1 LKKSFF
7 IVLLIFSL
15 QPLPATAAVMKS
27 TKPIIELPY
36 LKADEVSDIS
46 LTPVSVVITGT
57 TESASSTWISGSLGG
72 LSDGF
77 VVSYSSLG
85 APLWNLRLGSAA
97 NEIATSTAIDI
108 DGSIWVAG
116 AGTAITTP
124 TPSTTQGKALNP
136 DNVVLDPLQPSNTP
150 LNRIKLWQ
158 VSSTGNL
165 LNTFEVVSE
174 NIIHPKKLLISG
186 PNLIIVG
193 DIYEKS
199 AVKGFY
205 ITATKTGVFSPIIKY
220 GIKSTQINSALS
232 GSDGSII
239 AVGSSG
245 DLLLKTKPISKIDA
259 VTLKI
264 SATGLLQQAAR
275 ATLKSTTRTWSS
287 IDSGLLQGGKVSYSN
302 KTESAI
308 TKFSALNKPVWNV
321 RYASKSTALVASG
334 KNSWATFISSGL
346 IKGVPTWKPKAA
358 TPVLLELGKKGE
370 VVTSYTLT
378 APAVAI
384 ASNNEIGT
392 AVITDSGASFGL
404 VLIN

>member
-1 LKKSFF
+1 LKKSFL

-46 LTPVSVVITGT
+46 LTPVSVVLTGT

-85 APLWNLRLGSAA
+85 APLWNLRLGSSA

-232 GSDGSII
+232 SSDGSII

-321 RYASKSTALVASG
+321 RYLSKSTALVTSG

-370 VVTSYTLT
+370 VITSYTLT

>member
-1 LKKSFF
+1 LKKIFL
-7 IVLLIFSL
+7 IVLLIFVL

-27 TKPIIELPY
+27 TKSIIELPY
-36 LKADEVSDIS
+36 LKADEISDIS
-46 LTPVSVVITGT
+46 LTPVSIVLTGT
-57 TESASSTWISGSLGG
+57 TESASSTWVSGSLGG

-77 VVSYSSLG
+77 VASYSSLG

-97 NEIATSTAIDI
+97 NEIAISTAIDV

-116 AGTAITTP
+116 ASTAITAP
-124 TPSTTQGKALNP
+124 TPLEAQGKALNP
-136 DNVVLDPLQPSNTP
+136 DNVVLDPLQPTNTA

-158 VSSTGNL
+158 VSSNGNL
-165 LNTFEVVSE
+165 LNTFEFVSE
-174 NIIHPKKLLISG
+174 NIIHPKKILIAGS
-186 PNLIIVG
+186 NLIIIG
-193 DIYEKS
+193 DSYEKS

-205 ITATKTGVFSPIIKY
+205 ITSTKTGSFSPIIKY
-220 GIKSTQINSALS
+220 GIKSTQINSAIS
-232 GSDGSII
+232 NSDGSITAI
-239 AVGSSG
+239 GSSG
-245 DLLLKTKPISKIDA
+245 DLLLKTKPLSKVDA

-264 SATGLLQQAAR
+264 SATGLIQQVAR

-287 IDSGLLQGGKVSYSN
+287 IDTGLLQGGKVSYSN

-321 RYASKSTALVASG
+321 RYLAKSTTLVASG
-334 KNSWATFISSGL
+334 KNSWATFISSGV
-346 IKGVPTWKPKAA
+346 IKGISAWKPKTAI
-358 TPVLLELGKKGE
+358 PVLLELGKKGE
-370 VVTSYTLT
+370 VLTSYTLS

-384 ASNNEIGT
+384 AINNEIGT

>member
-1 LKKSFF
+1 MKKSFL

-15 QPLPATAAVMKS
+15 QSLPATAAVMKS

-46 LTPVSVVITGT
+46 LTPVSVVLTGT
-57 TESASSTWISGSLGG
+57 TESAISTWISGSLGG

-158 VSSTGNL
+158 VSSNGNL

-220 GIKSTQINSALS
+220 GIKSTQINYALS

-302 KTESAI
+302 KTEAAI

-321 RYASKSTALVASG
+321 RYLSKSTTLVASG
-334 KNSWATFISSGL
+334 KNSWAAFISSGV
-346 IKGVPTWKPKAA
+346 IKGIPAWKPKVA

-370 VVTSYTLT
+370 VLTSYTLA

-384 ASNNEIGT
+384 GANNEIGT

>member
-1 LKKSFF
+1 MKKSFL

-46 LTPVSVVITGT
+46 LTPVSVVLTGT
-57 TESASSTWISGSLGG
+57 TESASSSWISGSLGG

-77 VVSYSSLG
+77 VVSYSSQG
-85 APLWNLRLGSAA
+85 APLWNVRLGSAA

-116 AGTAITTP
+116 AGTAVTTP
-124 TPSTTQGKALNP
+124 IPSTTQGKALNP

-232 GSDGSII
+232 SSDGSII

-321 RYASKSTALVASG
+321 RYLSKSTALVTSG
-334 KNSWATFISSGL
+334 KNSWATFVSSSL
-346 IKGVPTWKPKAA
+346 IKGVPTWKPKVA

-370 VVTSYTLT
+370 VITSYTLT

>member
-1 LKKSFF
+1 MKKSFL

-46 LTPVSVVITGT
+46 LTPVSVVLTGT

-85 APLWNLRLGSAA
+85 APLWNLRLGSSA

-232 GSDGSII
+232 SSDGSII

-321 RYASKSTALVASG
+321 RYLSKSTALVTSG

-370 VVTSYTLT
+370 VITSYTLT
-378 APAVAI
+378 APAVVI

>member
-1 LKKSFF
+1 
-7 IVLLIFSL
+7 
-15 QPLPATAAVMKS
+15 M
-27 TKPIIELPY
+27 
-36 LKADEVSDIS
+36 
-46 LTPVSVVITGT
+46 
-57 TESASSTWISGSLGG
+57 
-72 LSDGF
+72 
-77 VVSYSSLG
+77 
-85 APLWNLRLGSAA
+85 
-97 NEIATSTAIDI
+97 
-108 DGSIWVAG
+108 AG

-232 GSDGSII
+232 SSDGSII

-321 RYASKSTALVASG
+321 RYLSKSTALVTSG

-370 VVTSYTLT
+370 VITSYTLT

-392 AVITDSGASFGL
+392 ALITDSGASFGL

>member
-1 LKKSFF
+1 LKKSFL

-46 LTPVSVVITGT
+46 LTPVSVVLTGT

-85 APLWNLRLGSAA
+85 APLWNLRLGSSA

-232 GSDGSII
+232 SSDGSII

-275 ATLKSTTRTWSS
+275 ATLKSATRTWSS

-321 RYASKSTALVASG
+321 RYLSKSTALVTSG

-370 VVTSYTLT
+370 VITSYTLT

>member
-1 LKKSFF
+1 MKKSFL
-7 IVLLIFSL
+7 IVLLIFLL

-36 LKADEVSDIS
+36 LKVDEVSDIS
-46 LTPVSVVITGT
+46 LTPVSVVLTGT

-158 VSSTGNL
+158 VSSNGNL
-165 LNTFEVVSE
+165 MNTFEVVSE

-321 RYASKSTALVASG
+321 RYLSKSTALVTSG

>member
-1 LKKSFF
+1 MKKSFL

-46 LTPVSVVITGT
+46 LTPVSVVLTGT

-85 APLWNLRLGSAA
+85 APLWNLRLGSSA
-97 NEIATSTAIDI
+97 NEIATSTVIDI

-186 PNLIIVG
+186 PNLTIVG

-232 GSDGSII
+232 SSDGSII

-321 RYASKSTALVASG
+321 RYLSKSTALVTSG
-334 KNSWATFISSGL
+334 KNSWATFISNGL

-370 VVTSYTLT
+370 VITSYTLT

>member
-1 LKKSFF
+1 LKKSFL

-46 LTPVSVVITGT
+46 LTPVSVVLTGT
-57 TESASSTWISGSLGG
+57 TESASSSWISGSLGG

-77 VVSYSSLG
+77 VVSYSSQG
-85 APLWNLRLGSAA
+85 APLWNVRLGSAA

-116 AGTAITTP
+116 AGTAVTTP
-124 TPSTTQGKALNP
+124 IPSTTQGKALNP

-232 GSDGSII
+232 SSDGSII

-321 RYASKSTALVASG
+321 RYLSKSTALVTSG
-334 KNSWATFISSGL
+334 KNSWATFVSSSL
-346 IKGVPTWKPKAA
+346 IKGVPTWKPKVA

-370 VVTSYTLT
+370 VITSYTLT

>member
-1 LKKSFF
+1 MKKSFL

-46 LTPVSVVITGT
+46 LTPVSVVLTGT
-57 TESASSTWISGSLGG
+57 TESAISTWISGSLGG

-85 APLWNLRLGSAA
+85 APLWNLRLGSSA

-232 GSDGSII
+232 SSDGSII

-259 VTLKI
+259 MTLKI

-321 RYASKSTALVASG
+321 RYLSKSTALVTSG

-346 IKGVPTWKPKAA
+346 IKGVPTWKPKTA

-370 VVTSYTLT
+370 VITSYTLT

-392 AVITDSGASFGL
+392 ALITDSGASFGL

>member
-1 LKKSFF
+1 
-7 IVLLIFSL
+7 
-15 QPLPATAAVMKS
+15 MKS

-36 LKADEVSDIS
+36 LKVDEVSDIS
-46 LTPVSVVITGT
+46 LTPVSVVLTGT

-124 TPSTTQGKALNP
+124 TPSTTQAKALNP

-158 VSSTGNL
+158 VSSNGNL

-220 GIKSTQINSALS
+220 GIKSTQINYALS

>member
-1 LKKSFF
+1 LKKSFL

-46 LTPVSVVITGT
+46 LTPVSVVLTGT

-85 APLWNLRLGSAA
+85 APLWNLRLGSSA

-158 VSSTGNL
+158 VSSNGNL

-232 GSDGSII
+232 SSDGSII

-321 RYASKSTALVASG
+321 RYLSKSTALVTSG

-346 IKGVPTWKPKAA
+346 IKGVPTWKPKVA

-370 VVTSYTLT
+370 VITSYTLT

>member
-1 LKKSFF
+1 MKKSFL

-46 LTPVSVVITGT
+46 LTPVSVVLTGT

-150 LNRIKLWQ
+150 LNRI
-158 VSSTGNL
+158 
-165 LNTFEVVSE
+165 
-174 NIIHPKKLLISG
+174 
-186 PNLIIVG
+186 
-193 DIYEKS
+193 
-199 AVKGFY
+199 
-205 ITATKTGVFSPIIKY
+205 
-220 GIKSTQINSALS
+220 
-232 GSDGSII
+232 
-239 AVGSSG
+239 
-245 DLLLKTKPISKIDA
+245 
-259 VTLKI
+259 
-264 SATGLLQQAAR
+264 
-275 ATLKSTTRTWSS
+275 
-287 IDSGLLQGGKVSYSN
+287 
-302 KTESAI
+302 
-308 TKFSALNKPVWNV
+308 
-321 RYASKSTALVASG
+321 
-334 KNSWATFISSGL
+334 
-346 IKGVPTWKPKAA
+346 
-358 TPVLLELGKKGE
+358 
-370 VVTSYTLT
+370 
-378 APAVAI
+378 
-384 ASNNEIGT
+384 
-392 AVITDSGASFGL
+392 
-404 VLIN
+404 

>member
-1 LKKSFF
+1 MKKSFL

-15 QPLPATAAVMKS
+15 QPLPATAAVMKI

-46 LTPVSVVITGT
+46 LTPVSVVLTGT

-232 GSDGSII
+232 SSDGSII

-334 KNSWATFISSGL
+334 KNSWATFISSGM

>member
-1 LKKSFF
+1 MKKSFL

-46 LTPVSVVITGT
+46 LTPVSVVLTGT

-85 APLWNLRLGSAA
+85 APLWNLRLGSSA
-97 NEIATSTAIDI
+97 NEIATTTAIDI

-232 GSDGSII
+232 SSDGSII

-321 RYASKSTALVASG
+321 RYLSKSTALVTSG
-334 KNSWATFISSGL
+334 KNSWATFVSSSL
-346 IKGVPTWKPKAA
+346 IKGVPTWKPKVA

-370 VVTSYTLT
+370 VITSYTLT

>member
-1 LKKSFF
+1 MKKSFL

-46 LTPVSVVITGT
+46 LTPVSVVLTGT

-85 APLWNLRLGSAA
+85 APLWNLRLGSSA

-232 GSDGSII
+232 SSDGSII
-239 AVGSSG
+239 VVGSSG

-321 RYASKSTALVASG
+321 RYLSKSTALVTSG

-370 VVTSYTLT
+370 VITSYTLT

>member
-1 LKKSFF
+1 LKKIFL
-7 IVLLIFSL
+7 IVLLIFVL

-27 TKPIIELPY
+27 AKSIIELPY
-36 LKADEVSDIS
+36 LKADEISDIS
-46 LTPVSVVITGT
+46 LTPVSIVLTGT
-57 TESASSTWISGSLGG
+57 TESASSTWVSGSLGG

-77 VVSYSSLG
+77 VASFSSLG

-97 NEIATSTAIDI
+97 NEIAISTAIDV

-116 AGTAITTP
+116 ASTAITAP
-124 TPSTTQGKALNP
+124 TPLAAQGKALNP
-136 DNVVLDPLQPSNTP
+136 DNVVLDPLQPTNTA

-165 LNTFEVVSE
+165 LNTFEFVSE
-174 NIIHPKKLLISG
+174 NIIHPKKILIAGS
-186 PNLIIVG
+186 NLIIIG
-193 DIYEKS
+193 DSYEKS

-205 ITATKTGVFSPIIKY
+205 ITSTKTGSFSPIIKY
-220 GIKSTQINSALS
+220 GIKSTQINSAIS
-232 GSDGSII
+232 NSDGSITAI
-239 AVGSSG
+239 GSSG
-245 DLLLKTKPISKIDA
+245 DLLLKTKPLSKVDA

-264 SATGLLQQAAR
+264 SATGLIQQVAR

-287 IDSGLLQGGKVSYSN
+287 IDTGLLQGGKVSYSN

-321 RYASKSTALVASG
+321 RYLAKSTTLVASG
-334 KNSWATFISSGL
+334 KNSWATFISSGV
-346 IKGVPTWKPKAA
+346 IKGISAWKPKTA

-370 VVTSYTLT
+370 VLTSYTLS

-384 ASNNEIGT
+384 AINNEIGT

>member
-1 LKKSFF
+1 MKKSFL

-36 LKADEVSDIS
+36 LKADEVSDIL
-46 LTPVSVVITGT
+46 LTPVSVVLTGT

-321 RYASKSTALVASG
+321 RYLSKSTALVTSG

>member
-1 LKKSFF
+1 MKKSFL

-46 LTPVSVVITGT
+46 LTPVSVVLTGT

-85 APLWNLRLGSAA
+85 APLWNLRLGSSA

-150 LNRIKLWQ
+150 LNQIKLWQ

-232 GSDGSII
+232 SSDGSII

-321 RYASKSTALVASG
+321 RYLSKSTALVTSG

-370 VVTSYTLT
+370 VITSYTLT
-378 APAVAI
+378 APSVAI

>member
-1 LKKSFF
+1 MKKSFL

-46 LTPVSVVITGT
+46 LTPVSVVLTGT

-85 APLWNLRLGSAA
+85 APLWNLRLGSSA

-232 GSDGSII
+232 SSDGSII

-275 ATLKSTTRTWSS
+275 ATLKTTTRTWSS

-321 RYASKSTALVASG
+321 RYLSKSTALVTSG

-346 IKGVPTWKPKAA
+346 IKGVPTWKPKVA

-370 VVTSYTLT
+370 VITSYTLT

>member
-1 LKKSFF
+1 MKKSFL

-46 LTPVSVVITGT
+46 LTPVSVVLTGT

-321 RYASKSTALVASG
+321 RYLSKSTALVTSG

>member
-1 LKKSFF
+1 MKKSFL

-46 LTPVSVVITGT
+46 LTPVSVVLTGT

-85 APLWNLRLGSAA
+85 APLWNLRLGSSA

-116 AGTAITTP
+116 AGTAVTTP

-136 DNVVLDPLQPSNTP
+136 DNVVLDPLQPSYTP

-186 PNLIIVG
+186 PNLTIVG

-232 GSDGSII
+232 SSDGSII

-321 RYASKSTALVASG
+321 RYLSKSTALVTSG

-346 IKGVPTWKPKAA
+346 IKGVPTWKPKVA

-370 VVTSYTLT
+370 VITSYTLT

>member
-1 LKKSFF
+1 MKKSFL

-46 LTPVSVVITGT
+46 LTPVSVVLTGT

-85 APLWNLRLGSAA
+85 APLWNLRLGSSA
-97 NEIATSTAIDI
+97 NEIATTTAIDI

-232 GSDGSII
+232 SSDGSII

-275 ATLKSTTRTWSS
+275 ATLKSATRTWSS

-321 RYASKSTALVASG
+321 RYLSKSTALVTSG
-334 KNSWATFISSGL
+334 KNSWATFISNGL
-346 IKGVPTWKPKAA
+346 IKGVPTWKPKVA

-370 VVTSYTLT
+370 VITSYTLT

>member
-1 LKKSFF
+1 MKKSFL

-46 LTPVSVVITGT
+46 LTPVSVVLTGT

-158 VSSTGNL
+158 VSSSGNL

-321 RYASKSTALVASG
+321 RYLSKSTALVTSG

>member
-1 LKKSFF
+1 
-7 IVLLIFSL
+7 
-15 QPLPATAAVMKS
+15 MKS

-46 LTPVSVVITGT
+46 LTPVSVVLTGT

-85 APLWNLRLGSAA
+85 APLWNLRLGSSA

-220 GIKSTQINSALS
+220 GIKSTKINSALS
-232 GSDGSII
+232 SSDGSII

-321 RYASKSTALVASG
+321 RYLSKSTALVTSG

-346 IKGVPTWKPKAA
+346 IKGVPTWKPKVA

-370 VVTSYTLT
+370 VITSYTLT

>member
-1 LKKSFF
+1 LKKSFL
-7 IVLLIFSL
+7 IVLLIVSL

-27 TKPIIELPY
+27 IKPIIELPY
-36 LKADEVSDIS
+36 LKADEISDIS
-46 LTPVSVVITGT
+46 LTPVSVVLTGT
-57 TESASSTWISGSLGG
+57 TESTSSAWIGGSLGG

-85 APLWNLRLGSAA
+85 APLWNLRLGSSA
-97 NEIATSTAIDI
+97 NEIATTTAIDI

-232 GSDGSII
+232 SSDGSII

-321 RYASKSTALVASG
+321 RYLSKSTALVTSG

-370 VVTSYTLT
+370 VITSYTLT

>member
-1 LKKSFF
+1 LKKSFL

-15 QPLPATAAVMKS
+15 QSLPATAAVMKS

-46 LTPVSVVITGT
+46 LTPVSVVLTGT

-186 PNLIIVG
+186 PSLIIVG

-232 GSDGSII
+232 SSDGSII

-321 RYASKSTALVASG
+321 RYLSKSTALVTSG

-370 VVTSYTLT
+370 VITSYTLT